1 MKRQKQRIS
10 RYLLVVIWLLTATM
24 FQWGCGQIPEE
35 GTIVYDVEFPPEDS
49 DGDQGGSSGGGSGG
63 STPQNIILNASK
75 ITLNELGSDTLTISA
90 TSDATSTTN
99 IIISV
104 GYSGTATRGSD
115 YTASL
120 DNLTILAG
128 STTSNSITITSL
140 DDGIYDDGETID
152 VDISS
157 VSGGDSAVES
167 GTQQKTI
174 VFSDDELPP
183 AVTPPVVS
191 ISASADSITEDSG
204 GTITITVEQDV
215 VASIATTVTLALTG
229 TATNTTDYNLSS
241 TTATI
246 AAGARKTTSPS
257 HLPRIPLQKT
267 MKRY

>member
-1 MKRQKQRIS
+1 
-10 RYLLVVIWLLTATM
+10 M

-35 GTIVYDVEFPPEDS
+35 GTIVYDVDFPPADS
-49 DGDQGGSSGGGSGG
+49 DEAQGGGSGGGSGG

-75 ITLNELGSDTLTISA
+75 TTLNELGSDTLTISA

-99 IIISV
+99 IIVNISY
-104 GYSGTATRGSD
+104 GGTATRGSGSD
-115 YTASL
+115 YTASS

-140 DDGIYDDGETID
+140 DDGIYDDGETIV

-246 AAGARKTTSPS
+246 AAGTLQDNLTLTPTTDS
-257 HLPRIPLQKT
+257 IT
-267 MKRY
+267 EDN